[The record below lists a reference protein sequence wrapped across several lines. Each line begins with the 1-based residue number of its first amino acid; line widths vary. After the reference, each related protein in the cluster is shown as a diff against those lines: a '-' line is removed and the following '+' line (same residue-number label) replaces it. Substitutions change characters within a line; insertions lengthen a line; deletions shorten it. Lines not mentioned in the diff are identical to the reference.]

1 MEKLSAKSIFW
12 MKIEF
17 EYEIEQRES
26 FLNVCDHK
34 YTKSTRH
41 CLHNACKLQ
50 FCFEMY

>member
-26 FLNVCDHK
+26 LLNVSDHK
-34 YTKSTRH
+34 YAKNTRQ
-41 CLHNACKLQ
+41 Q
-50 FCFEMY
+50 FCVEMY